1 MTVAIIGGGIAGLTL
16 ALNLHERRIA
26 CTVYEAVPDVKEIG
40 VGITLLPH
48 ATRELTQLGLQ
59 REIEAAGLETT
70 QSAFFNRFGQ
80 KIFAEPRGRYAGYDY
95 PEVAIHRGRLHRV
108 LFDAAIQRL
117 GSSRVLTGHRCVG
130 IHQDDDGVEIVFAG
144 HDGTLRPSVRAD
156 VAIGCD
162 GVNSAMRRIF
172 YPDESMSTSGINMWR
187 GVTRHRPVLDGRS
200 YVRIGSLKTGKLVL
214 YPIVD
219 DVDGEGNQLL
229 NWVAEAYAPTSIDN
243 DWNKTGQL
251 ADFLPI
257 YQSWRYDW
265 LDVPELFRQSESI
278 LEYPMADREPVDRW
292 TFGRVTLA
300 GDAAHPMYPRGS
312 TGSAQSMIDARVLAE
327 CLAGHSDRTAALRE
341 YEDRRR
347 ETTSNI
353 VRTNRTTPPDFINI
367 HVEQLTGD
375 KPFDRLE
382 DHVSQDELRALSD
395 RYKTVAGYAL
405 RDLR

>member
-16 ALNLHERRIA
+16 ALNLHERGIA
-26 CTVYEAVPDVKEIG
+26 CAVYEAVLDVKEIG

-59 REIEAAGLETT
+59 PEIEAAGLETT
-70 QSAFFNRFGQ
+70 QSVFFNRFGQ

-95 PEVAIHRGRLHRV
+95 PEIAIHRGRLHRV
-108 LFDAAIQRL
+108 LFDAAVQRL
-117 GSSRVLTGHRCVG
+117 GPSRVSTGHRCVE
-130 IHQDDDGVEIVFAG
+130 IRQDDHGVDIVFAG
-144 HDGTLRPSVRAD
+144 NDGTLRPSVRAD

-162 GVNSAMRRIF
+162 GVNSAVRRIF
-172 YPDESMSTSGINMWR
+172 YPDEPMSTSGINMWR

-219 DVDGEGNQLL
+219 DVDEEGNQLL
-229 NWVAEAYAPTSIDN
+229 NWVAEAYAPTSSDN

-265 LDVPELFRQSESI
+265 LDVPALFRRSESI

-292 TFGRVTLA
+292 TFGRVTLV

-312 TGSAQSMIDARVLAE
+312 TGSAQAMIDSRVLAE
-327 CLAGHSDRTAALRE
+327 CLAEQPDRSAALRR

-395 RYKTVAGYAL
+395 SYKTVAGYAL